1 MLTVSV
7 EGESERF
14 MNDNDLLKAL
24 KIDLQITSTGYD
36 ERLAQY
42 LEGAK
47 KEILREGY
55 KLTDSID
62 DANLQV
68 MYAAWMWRR
77 RDTGEGMPRMIRWQL
92 NNRLFDLEYAS
103 E

>member
-1 MLTVSV
+1 
-7 EGESERF
+7 
-14 MNDNDLLKAL
+14 MNDNDKLKAL

-36 ERLAQY
+36 ERLLQY
-42 LEGAK
+42 LKGAE

-55 KLTDSID
+55 KLTDSMD
-62 DANLQV
+62 DDNLHIN
-68 MYAAWMWRR
+68 YAAWMWRR
-77 RDTGEGMPRMIRWQL
+77 RDTGSEMPRMIRWQL